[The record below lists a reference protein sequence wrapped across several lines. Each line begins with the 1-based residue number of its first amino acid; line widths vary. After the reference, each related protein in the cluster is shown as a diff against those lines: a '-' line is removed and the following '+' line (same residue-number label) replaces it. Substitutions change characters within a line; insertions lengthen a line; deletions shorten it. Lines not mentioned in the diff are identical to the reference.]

1 MKILEVEERKNLK
14 ISFNG
19 MDHIDRCADKDH
31 FLNYKKIVT
40 YEYNSKGFRDDEWPT
55 NLQNKIW
62 CVGDSFTVGI
72 GQPQNETWPRLL
84 EKSLKEK
91 CINISEDGC
100 SNDLISLR
108 AKYIIENYNPKAVI
122 IMWSYF
128 WRRFIN
134 GKNIHF
140 DPDKRELP
148 KDDLFNFLRNF
159 STVNNVNND
168 RCTIINFVIPDCF
181 IESDLLIKKKFLKK
195 DKKNINKILRSI
207 DTNFSKNLI
216 EVEQIDYARDGNHFD
231 LLTCQSIVKEVV
243 KYIE

>member
-1 MKILEVEERKNLK
+1 
-14 ISFNG
+14 
-19 MDHIDRCADKDH
+19 
-31 FLNYKKIVT
+31 
-40 YEYNSKGFRDDEWPT
+40 
-55 NLQNKIW
+55 
-62 CVGDSFTVGI
+62 VGI
-72 GQPQNETWPRLL
+72 GQPYNETWPRLL

-140 DPDKRELP
+140 DPGKRELP
-148 KDDLFNFLRNF
+148 KDDLFNFLKNF
-159 STVNNVNND
+159 TTVNNVNNN
-168 RCTIINFVIPDCF
+168 RCTIINFAIPDCF
-181 IESDLLIKKKFLKK
+181 IESDLIKFSMKKKILKK
-195 DKKNINKILRSI
+195 DKKNINKILRNV
-207 DTNFSKNLI
+207 DDNFPKNLI
-216 EVEQIDYARDGNHFD
+216 EVEQIDYARDGYHFD
-231 LLTCQSIVKEVV
+231 LLTGQNIVKEVV

>member
-19 MDHIDRCADKDH
+19 IDHIDKCVNKDH

-72 GQPQNETWPRLL
+72 GQPHDETWPRLL

-108 AKYIIENYNPKAVI
+108 AKYIIENYNPKTVI

-134 GKNIHF
+134 GKNIQF
-140 DPDKRELP
+140 DPGKRELP
-148 KDDLFNFLRNF
+148 KDDILNFLRNF
-159 STVNNVNND
+159 SSVNDHEHN
-168 RCTIINFVIPDCF
+168 IINFVIPDCF
-181 IESDLLIKKKFLKK
+181 IESNLTIKTKFLKK
-195 DKKNINKILRSI
+195 DKKNINKILRNV
-207 DTNFSKNLI
+207 DANFSKNLI
-216 EVEQIDYARDGNHFD
+216 EVEQIDYARDGHHFD
-231 LLTCQSIVKEVV
+231 VLTCQNIVKEVV